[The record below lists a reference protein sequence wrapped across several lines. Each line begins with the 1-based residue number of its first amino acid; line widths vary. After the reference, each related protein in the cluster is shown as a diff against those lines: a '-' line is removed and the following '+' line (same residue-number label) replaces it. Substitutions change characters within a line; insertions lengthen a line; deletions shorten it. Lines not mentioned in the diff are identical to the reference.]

1 MGGGLLAAFGFA
13 GALLSM
19 AGALLLVLLAA
30 AASLTGDL
38 GRSKKKIKFTS
49 LLSKSPEI
57 NRLSA
62 ARLFLF
68 ASRDIWFV
76 VGLPVFLSQLG
87 WSEWSVGAF
96 VALWVIGYGLIQA
109 AVPEILH
116 LLGNESVDGS
126 AARLWAFV
134 LVLVPAGLAWTMRA
148 GADRATALM
157 IGLAVFAV
165 VFAINSA
172 VHSYLVLAYTDKDRV
187 AVDVGFYYMANAGG
201 RLLGTLAS
209 GVVFQLYGLAGCLW
223 GAAVLVLAAA
233 ILSLRLPKGHAI
245 ALAAAGTGESE

>member
-1 MGGGLLAAFGFA
+1 MRSCWALA
-13 GALLSM
+13 GA
-19 AGALLLVLLAA
+19 
-30 AASLTGDL
+30 
-38 GRSKKKIKFTS
+38 F
-49 LLSKSPEI
+49 
-57 NRLSA
+57 
-62 ARLFLF
+62 
-68 ASRDIWFV
+68 WF
-76 VGLPVFLSQLG
+76 
-87 WSEWSVGAF
+87 
-96 VALWVIGYGLIQA
+96 GYGLIQA

-126 AARLWAFV
+126 AARRWAFV
-134 LVLVPAGLAWTMRA
+134 LVLVPSGLAWAMRA
-148 GADRATALM
+148 GVDRATALM

-233 ILSLRLPKGHAI
+233 LLSLRLPKGHAV
-245 ALAAAGTGESE
+245 ALAAAGAGESE

>member
-1 MGGGLLAAFGFA
+1 
-13 GALLSM
+13 
-19 AGALLLVLLAA
+19 
-30 AASLTGDL
+30 
-38 GRSKKKIKFTS
+38 
-49 LLSKSPEI
+49 
-57 NRLSA
+57 
-62 ARLFLF
+62 
-68 ASRDIWFV
+68 
-76 VGLPVFLSQLG
+76 
-87 WSEWSVGAF
+87 
-96 VALWVIGYGLIQA
+96 
-109 AVPEILH
+109 
-116 LLGNESVDGS
+116 
-126 AARLWAFV
+126 
-134 LVLVPAGLAWTMRA
+134 
-148 GADRATALM
+148 M
-157 IGLAVFAV
+157 ISLAVFAV